1 MNTRN
6 KMLIGGVGALMPSVL
21 NLLVVDFSN
30 VFSALDPWAAVG
42 YCVRVIVLFALGGVV
57 AYLHKEERNVVKLFE
72 LGIVAPALITAMINA
87 SNSSAV
93 QPETAKLSQRIS
105 FSILPSAVAAPQS
118 ETNTMAQHPN
128 VAASAKKS
136 FWRGVFGSR
145 VESWVVVVATYR
157 TREEAAKKCMEL
169 KRWNI
174 AATVVV
180 SPSRARAVEVIAGPF
195 AEYQGADQTRQQLLR
210 AGVSEYVDIRRN

>member
-1 MNTRN
+1 MKTRD
-6 KMLIGGVGALMPSVL
+6 KILIGGVGALMPSVL

-42 YCVRVIVLFALGGVV
+42 YCVRVIVLFALGGLV

-87 SNSSAV
+87 SNASSV
-93 QPETAKLSQRIS
+93 EPGTAKLSQRIS
-105 FSILPSAVAAPQS
+105 FSIVPSAVAAPQ
-118 ETNTMAQHPN
+118 NTENTVQYTKGEQ
-128 VAASAKKS
+128 SAKKA

-157 TREEAAKKCMEL
+157 TREEAVKKTEEL
-169 KRWNI
+169 RRKNI
-174 AATVVV
+174 SATVVV
-180 SPSRARAVEVIAGPF
+180 SPSNARAVEVIAGPF
-195 AEYQGADQTRQQLLR
+195 AEYHIAEQTKQQVLR
-210 AGVSEYVDIRRN
+210 AGISDHVDIRRN